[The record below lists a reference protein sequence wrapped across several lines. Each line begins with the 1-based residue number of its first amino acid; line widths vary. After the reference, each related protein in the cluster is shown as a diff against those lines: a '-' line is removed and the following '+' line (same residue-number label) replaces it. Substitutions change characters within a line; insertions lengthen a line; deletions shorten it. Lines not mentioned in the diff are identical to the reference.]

1 QRIEGQS
8 GRGVRCKQ
16 MQLSVTSHLTIRRAS
31 PPITPR
37 KRSVTDML
45 HYRNGPEMQENPLS
59 RAFLLLFV
67 QCFLCLM
74 L

>member
-1 QRIEGQS
+1 
-8 GRGVRCKQ
+8 
-16 MQLSVTSHLTIRRAS
+16 
-31 PPITPR
+31 
-37 KRSVTDML
+37 ML